1 TDARLLTSDVERALA
16 SAPRNAIFP
25 GYIRSEQLREAY
37 CGADAFCF
45 LTKEETEGIV
55 LLEALACGA
64 PALVRAIP
72 LYREQLPDGVLTHQ
86 VGGDGP
92 EFAGEEV
99 RRLTDLLE
107 GRLPDLTGAGRSAA
121 EALDL
126 RVIAAQ
132 LAEIYQLAGVRP
144 HRTAP
149 RRSGTRRAAPRHHG
163 PAGAA
168 LATLATRQRAD
179 LPLGVGAAHT
189 PLRRGH
195 GIQRVLDL
203 LQLLRE
209 GADLVL
215 QLEDAFDAGEI
226 DALLL
231 GQAL

>member
-1 TDARLLTSDVERALA
+1 RRRHTRSKRNWSSDVCSSDL
-16 SAPRNAIFP
+16 
-25 GYIRSEQLREAY
+25 
-37 CGADAFCF
+37 
-45 LTKEETEGIV
+45 TEGIV

-92 EFAGEEV
+92 EFAGEVV

-149 RRSGTRRAAPRHHG
+149 R
-163 PAGAA
+163 
-168 LATLATRQRAD
+168 
-179 LPLGVGAAHT
+179 
-189 PLRRGH
+189 
-195 GIQRVLDL
+195 
-203 LQLLRE
+203 
-209 GADLVL
+209 
-215 QLEDAFDAGEI
+215 
-226 DALLL
+226 
-231 GQAL
+231 